1 MNDERFGKIKFT
13 SPPLGDD
20 KLDKLLQD
28 NLREWSERIS
38 ETQEYV
44 VKEHLKTFVEWL
56 ALIKRV
62 LPIYSP
68 AERRGLVE
76 EYVEWFIN
84 LNREVDDLLRE
95 ANSECESYK
104 EFLDELCVIHDEVE
118 RGDLH
123 RFTELKKDG

>member
-1 MNDERFGKIKFT
+1 MNDERFVKIKFT

-28 NLREWSERIS
+28 NLREWLERIS

-118 RGDLH
+118 HGDLH

>member
-1 MNDERFGKIKFT
+1 MNDERFVKIKLT

-76 EYVEWFIN
+76 EYVEWFI
-84 LNREVDDLLRE
+84 
-95 ANSECESYK
+95 
-104 EFLDELCVIHDEVE
+104 
-118 RGDLH
+118 
-123 RFTELKKDG
+123 

>member
-1 MNDERFGKIKFT
+1 MNDERFVKIKFT

-44 VKEHLKTFVEWL
+44 VKGHLKTFVEWL

-104 EFLDELCVIHDEVE
+104 EFLDELGVIHDEVE